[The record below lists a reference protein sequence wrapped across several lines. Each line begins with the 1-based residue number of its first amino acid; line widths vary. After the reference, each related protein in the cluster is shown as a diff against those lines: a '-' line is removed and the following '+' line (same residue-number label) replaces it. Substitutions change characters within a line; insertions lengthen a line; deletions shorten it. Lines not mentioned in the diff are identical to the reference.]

1 MSRVRSARDMKDRAG
16 ARALLVRLL
25 LRLDCL
31 ETIFADGGY
40 AGSLINWR

>member
-31 ETIFADGGY
+31 ETIFAGGGY
-40 AGSLINWR
+40 AGSLINWC

>member
-31 ETIFADGGY
+31 ETIFADGG
-40 AGSLINWR
+40 